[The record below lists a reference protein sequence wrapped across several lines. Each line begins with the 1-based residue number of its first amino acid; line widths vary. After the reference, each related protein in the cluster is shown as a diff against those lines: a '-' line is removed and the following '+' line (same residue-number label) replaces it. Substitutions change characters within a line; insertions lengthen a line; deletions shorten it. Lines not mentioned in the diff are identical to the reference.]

1 MDQKEYRQARFA
13 APPGACSV
21 ILVRHGESRAARP
34 GEPFPLVDGQ
44 GDPELAPNGRAQA
57 TRVGERLKASPI
69 TAIYATKLQRTQE
82 TAAPLA
88 EHLGLSI
95 QINPD
100 LHEVH
105 LGEWEGGILRIKAA
119 EGDPIYERMHQE
131 GRWDVIPGAEATEVF
146 RTRLLRGIAT
156 IARAHPNEMVAVFVH
171 GGVIGQ
177 LLEAATGARGFAF
190 SGADNGSISQVV
202 VSGEQLIVRGFNDAT
217 HLIGLADAGGSQLPT

>member
-21 ILVRHGESRAARP
+21 VLVRHGESRAARP

-69 TAIYATKLQRTQE
+69 TAIYATKLQRT
-82 TAAPLA
+82 
-88 EHLGLSI
+88 I

-177 LLEAATGARGFAF
+177 LLEAATGAGGFAF
-190 SGADNGSISQVV
+190 SGADNGSISQVIV
-202 VSGEQLIVRGFNDAT
+202 TGEQLIVRGFNEAT